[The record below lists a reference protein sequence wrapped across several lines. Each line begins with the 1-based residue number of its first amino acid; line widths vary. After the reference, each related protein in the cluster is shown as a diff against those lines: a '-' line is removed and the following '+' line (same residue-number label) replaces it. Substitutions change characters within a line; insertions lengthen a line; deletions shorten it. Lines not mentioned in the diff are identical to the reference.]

1 MKQLYHMFTRNHL
14 VVVAL
19 RVNPIGWMFGSIAS
33 NTPWEQ
39 SILVRL
45 KMILVFSSKALS
57 ILVLVQ
63 YDCFYC
69 YLYLVYA
76 INHRHSHE
84 TDAQGICQWI
94 GGKLSTSSEKNQFS
108 VGLHD

>member
-1 MKQLYHMFTRNHL
+1 MFTRNHL

-19 RVNPIGWMFGSIAS
+19 RVNPTGWMFGSIAS

-45 KMILVFSSKALS
+45 KMILIFSSKALS

-63 YDCFYC
+63 YYCFY
-69 YLYLVYA
+69 
-76 INHRHSHE
+76 INTCILCMPSIIATVMKPMPKAFVNGSGENCRPALKSF
-84 TDAQGICQWI
+84 
-94 GGKLSTSSEKNQFS
+94 K
-108 VGLHD
+108 